1 MRHGEITAEMWTAI
15 RHCMG
20 APVEVS
26 IQHNPARAEL
36 DVLNVAFPE
45 LSRRTDEIPPVS
57 DDVRDGE
64 IAHGC
69 LFRPTAGTPV
79 SLALGLTNDSCTP
92 TAAVLF
98 AGAIAASGSF
108 SARL

>member
-1 MRHGEITAEMWTAI
+1 MEVATKTVRRDMRQGEIAAEMWTAI

-45 LSRRTDEIPPVS
+45 LSGRTDEIPPLS

-64 IAHGC
+64 IAHRC
-69 LFRPTAGTPV
+69 LSRPNAGMPV
-79 SLALGLTNDSCTP
+79 SLAP
-92 TAAVLF
+92 
-98 AGAIAASGSF
+98 
-108 SARL
+108 RPHK

>member
-1 MRHGEITAEMWTAI
+1 MTQTPVRQLRVPWRIHALSVGAPAPAMEVATKTVRRDMRQGEIAAEMWTAI

-45 LSRRTDEIPPVS
+45 LS
-57 DDVRDGE
+57 G
-64 IAHGC
+64 
-69 LFRPTAGTPV
+69 
-79 SLALGLTNDSCTP
+79 
-92 TAAVLF
+92 
-98 AGAIAASGSF
+98 
-108 SARL
+108 